1 MRAWPPAR
9 PARRRLGCWSARW
22 SSPVPIWSC
31 SRICT
36 EGGDRVAEEKQ
47 RIIQEFVPGKQ
58 VTLAHI
64 IANPVDDLFKKLG
77 VVGDNLGAIGILTI
91 TPSEA
96 AIIAGDVAS
105 KAAGV
110 SLAFVDRFSGSV
122 VISGDVESVE
132 ASLNAVMDVLSGTLQ
147 FTPAPITKT

>member
-1 MRAWPPAR
+1 M
-9 PARRRLGCWSARW
+9 
-22 SSPVPIWSC
+22 
-31 SRICT
+31 
-36 EGGDRVAEEKQ
+36 AEEKQ

-77 VVGDNLGAIGILTI
+77 VTGDHRGAIGILTI

-105 KAAGV
+105 KAADV

-132 ASLNAVMDVLSGTLQ
+132 ASLRAVLEILNGTLA
-147 FTPAPITKT
+147 FTPAPITRT